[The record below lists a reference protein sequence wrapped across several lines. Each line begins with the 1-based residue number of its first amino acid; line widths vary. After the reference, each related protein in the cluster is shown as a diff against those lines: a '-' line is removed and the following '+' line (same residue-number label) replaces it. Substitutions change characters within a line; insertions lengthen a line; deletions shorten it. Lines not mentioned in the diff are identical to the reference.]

1 VRKSIILPLL
11 AMAALAVPGA
21 TAFAGDDP
29 PVTPV
34 PPAFVPPTPAPVTDV
49 NSAGAFAKIYV
60 ARNASTFLG
69 QDRRKVIV
77 TDVNAACLQSPILDT
92 RFGCVFTIKALVIS
106 RNHGWD
112 RNNAQIARKSGGKD
126 HGKDRHRNRHFRVRQ
141 FGCLGFLRIDGGPSV
156 TPTAT
161 VVNVECARVPRGD
174 EDVVA
179 PSDN

>member
-1 VRKSIILPLL
+1 MRKFIVPLI

-29 PVTPV
+29 PVSPT

-77 TDVNAACLQSPILDT
+77 TDANASCLQSPILDT

-112 RNNAQIARKSGGKD
+112 WSNTARVASKKGGNPPK
-126 HGKDRHRNRHFRVRQ
+126 HDRRHHNRHFQVRQ
-141 FGCLGFLRIDGGPSV
+141 FGCLGFLRIDAGP
-156 TPTAT
+156 PATAT
-161 VVNVECARVPRGD
+161 VVSVECARVPRGD

-179 PSDN
+179 PSDDN